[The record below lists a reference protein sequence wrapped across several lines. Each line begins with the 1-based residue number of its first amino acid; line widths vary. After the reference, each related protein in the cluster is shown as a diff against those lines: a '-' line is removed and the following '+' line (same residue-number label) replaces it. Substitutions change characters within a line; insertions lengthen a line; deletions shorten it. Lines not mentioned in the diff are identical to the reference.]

1 MPKFKYEIEVEA
13 PTEHE
18 AQSKLK
24 SAVTLMTKLNTKEIV
39 KLADIVK
46 NDPVKTALAKKA
58 LGV

>member
-13 PTEHE
+13 PTENE
-18 AQSKLK
+18 ASAKLK
-24 SAVTLMTKLNTKEIV
+24 SAVTLMTKLNTKEIT